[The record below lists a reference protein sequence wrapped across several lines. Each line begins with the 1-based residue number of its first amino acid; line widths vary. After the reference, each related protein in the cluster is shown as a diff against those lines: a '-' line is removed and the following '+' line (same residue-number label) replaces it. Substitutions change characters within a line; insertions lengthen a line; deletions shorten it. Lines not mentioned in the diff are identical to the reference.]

1 MKPGAAQPE
10 LPADAGEATIAR
22 LDKLRNAS
30 GSLSV
35 AKLRK
40 RLQVAMQQDAAV
52 FRTEVPPRPALGRDA
67 GVYIRAAGLA
77 DHAAGRA
84 PLCSAPRCRPPPPA
98 GVRGRIADEAC
109 RVADH
114 AGGRAPPRRALRCCC
129 SPCEHC

>member
-30 GSLSV
+30 GSLPV

-52 FRTEVPPRPALGRDA
+52 FRTEVPSPAPGGRPWQGC
-67 GVYIRAAGLA
+67 RAVDQG
-77 DHAAGRA
+77 
-84 PLCSAPRCRPPPPA
+84 
-98 GVRGRIADEAC
+98 C
-109 RVADH
+109 RVPVR
-114 AGGRAPPRRALRCCC
+114 AGGGAPPRRTLRCCC